1 MDTARIQRMSCP
13 LSRWAASAAWKMM
26 AAGPP
31 KKTVL
36 RAWSVKG
43 MIMNHAFSNP
53 SGYLFP
59 ERKKD

>member
-1 MDTARIQRMSCP
+1 MGGIGGLEDDGGRS
-13 LSRWAASAAWKMM
+13 SE
-26 AAGPP
+26 
-31 KKTVL
+31 KTVL
-36 RAWSVKG
+36 RTWSVKG